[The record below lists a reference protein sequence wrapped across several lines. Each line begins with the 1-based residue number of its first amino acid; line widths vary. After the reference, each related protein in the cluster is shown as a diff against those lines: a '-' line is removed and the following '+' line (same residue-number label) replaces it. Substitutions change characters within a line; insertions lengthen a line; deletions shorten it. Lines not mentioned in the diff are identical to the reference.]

1 MLVQGEQRLHVQLA
15 NRLLVK
21 TLVTLSAD
29 ELRGLDAQIE
39 KVQSLAPL
47 TSANLWLVTLRDS
60 DVQRAIQVIAQ
71 DKRVIYAQPDVLQT
85 PARAQD
91 TADSQHVDDSTS
103 MSSIANE
110 SSQAVRLAIIDD
122 GFNFDHPEFAGLQR
136 LFEYDADQRV
146 EDARPKSAADHHGTL
161 VAGVIAAAADQKG
174 IDGLLPEVELIAI
187 RQVSSWTSDMVLA
200 FSVARM
206 MGAQVV
212 NSSWVLAFLPEPLF
226 DVLNDWGQTQQP
238 YLIFSAGNDN
248 QDACTANALSQV
260 KQAWLVGAVDAK
272 GERMSYSNHGNCV
285 TLYAKAYFKSTA
297 ASGRGYRAF
306 SGTSA
311 AAAYVSGILARE
323 LSAGRQP
330 DVDSLRRLL
339 QPSEHLPNP

>member
-1 MLVQGEQRLHVQLA
+1 MQGEQRLHVQLA
-15 NRLLVK
+15 NRILVK
-21 TLVTLSAD
+21 ALATLSAD

-39 KVQSLAPL
+39 KVQSLASL
-47 TSANLWLVTLRDS
+47 TSANLWLVTLRDG
-60 DVQRAIQVIAQ
+60 DVQRVMRLMAQ

-85 PARAQD
+85 PERAQH
-91 TADSQHVDDSTS
+91 TADSQSVNYPVSLTLV
-103 MSSIANE
+103 ANE

-136 LFEYDADQRV
+136 VFEYDADERV
-146 EDARPKSAADHHGTL
+146 EDARPKSPGDHHGTL

-212 NSSWVLAFLPEPLF
+212 NSSWILAFLPEPLF

-260 KQAWLVGAVDAK
+260 KQAWLVGAAEAN

-285 TLYAKAYFKSTA
+285 TLYAKAHFKSTA

-311 AAAYVSGILARE
+311 AAAYVSGMLARE
-323 LSAGRQP
+323 LSVGRQP